1 MKLDERHL
9 IQLAAVINAGG
20 VTEGAELLGMTQPA
34 VSRTLALLE
43 KRLGE
48 PLFVKGRRP
57 LRPTPFGRAL
67 ADHGQAM
74 LLSSRKASELVD
86 NFRYGRAGTVR
97 VAGTQFF
104 MDALISGLIADFH
117 NERPDVRV
125 IQSYG
130 YMPDLQDAIR
140 ADRVDLAIC
149 PVDVLDGDDMEFQSI
164 LPGCNVVA
172 CRVTHPLLL
181 KRKLKGPEV
190 LDYPWIAPPSNSPLQ
205 ADMRALLI
213 SFGST
218 GVNVPYIGGSLASA
232 INYLKRTDALTI
244 LPHGVVFAY
253 RKEREITALPLRVPH
268 PQRALGM
275 LKLAGSPHSPAVS
288 AFSSHIAKSF
298 QSLAELIR
306 RHEQSVIWKA

>member
-1 MKLDERHL
+1 MKIDERHL
-9 IQLAAVINAGG
+9 VQLAAVINAGG
-20 VTEGAELLGMTQPA
+20 VTEGAALLGMTQPA
-34 VSRTLALLE
+34 VSRTLATLE

-74 LLSSRKASELVD
+74 LLASRKASELID
-86 NFRYGRAGTVR
+86 NFRHGLAGTVR
-97 VAGTQFF
+97 VAGTPFF
-104 MDALISGLIADFH
+104 MDGLISGLIAEFH
-117 NERPDVRV
+117 NARPDVRV

-149 PVDVLDGDDMEFQSI
+149 PVDVLDGDDLEFQSI
-164 LPGCNVVA
+164 LPGRNVVA
-172 CRVTHPLLL
+172 CRVTHPLLM
-181 KRKLKGPEV
+181 KRKLRGPEI
-190 LDYPWIAPPSNSPLQ
+190 LDYPWIAPPPNSPLQ
-205 ADMRALLI
+205 ADMRALLL

-218 GVNVPYIGGSLASA
+218 GVNVPYVGGSLASA
-232 INYLKRTDALTI
+232 MNYLKRTDALTI

-268 PQRALGM
+268 PDRALGV
-275 LKLAGSPHSPAVS
+275 LRLAGSPQSPAAT
-288 AFSSHIAKSF
+288 AFSDSVAKGF
-298 QSLAELIR
+298 AALAELIR
-306 RHEQSVIWKA
+306 RHEQSVIWKG